1 GAFAAAVPRLWNS
14 YRDTLDRVYE
24 AMPHL
29 PRNFLQSVYPAAAF
43 NLGPDVICKA
53 HLDGRNLSYGQCA
66 ITALGSYDFTKG
78 GHLYAWELGLIIQFP
93 PGSTI
98 LVPSACV
105 THGNTPIQPGECRAS
120 FTQYC
125 AGPLFQWVSYG
136 CRTGTQLLKDDPA
149 AKKASDTMGAARWLE
164 GLALY
169 SKVSELHDDL
179 HTVFLP

>member
-1 GAFAAAVPRLWNS
+1 GAFAAAAPRLWNS
-14 YRDTLDRVYE
+14 YRDTVDRVYKE
-24 AMPHL
+24 LPHL
-29 PRNFLQSVYPAAAF
+29 PRNFPQSVFPAAAF
-43 NLGPDVICKA
+43 NLGPDVTCRA

-66 ITALGSYDFTKG
+66 ITALGSYDHTKG
-78 GHLYAWELGLIIQFP
+78 GHLYLWELGLIIQFP

-105 THGNTPIQPGECRAS
+105 THGNTPIQPGERRAS

-136 CRTGTQLLKDDPA
+136 CRTGTQLHPA
-149 AKKASDTMGAARWLE
+149 AKRASDAAGAARWLE

-169 SKVSELHDDL
+169 SQVHELYDDL
-179 HTVFLP
+179 CTASHS